1 MSRSIFSQ
9 ILKFVCK
16 FRPNYISS
24 VAEVLKSFDENYSGS
39 FHWFDEEVHPK
50 TFCAF
55 KQKSTFSEALR
66 QVQRNS
72 ERRHIVKT
80 VCYKKPFSMLQRI
93 VQCVTK
99 YVTMS
104 KYRSLFYR
112 EYSRLAPGMLQST
125 DKFVTKYVKIES
137 LFDQWSCRE
146 SLFVFLLFWYTI
158 FRGIIWQLIWYFW

>member
-1 MSRSIFSQ
+1 MLSIF
-9 ILKFVCK
+9 
-16 FRPNYISS
+16 YIFQKIGKP
-24 VAEVLKSFDENYSGS
+24 VFDLYMRKIFFFLSLI
-39 FHWFDEEVHPK
+39 
-50 TFCAF
+50 CAF